1 MLPPLW
7 FKQFQ
12 RLRNYFGKDMYL
24 ELERLIIALEMDS
37 DLHPPYNEDPL
48 NSRKLGKILGL
59 V

>member
-1 MLPPLW
+1 
-7 FKQFQ
+7 
-12 RLRNYFGKDMYL
+12 MYL